1 MMEKFTGKKEKW
13 INKGIDKPYVA
24 DSLINST
31 TCHT

>member
-1 MMEKFTGKKEKW
+1 MGKNTGKKEKLT
-13 INKGIDKPYVA
+13 NKGTDKPYVT